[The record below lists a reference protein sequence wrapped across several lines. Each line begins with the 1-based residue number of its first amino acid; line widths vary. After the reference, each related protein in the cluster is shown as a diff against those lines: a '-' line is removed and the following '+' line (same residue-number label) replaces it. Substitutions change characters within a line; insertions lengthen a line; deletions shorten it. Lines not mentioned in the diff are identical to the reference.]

1 MSDEAMD
8 QFVNFAEE
16 EDHVGDLENDVAL
29 LKKAKRNTEGEE
41 QEENDSN
48 ISEDDIQD
56 NIDLNDDNDDDHTAA
71 NVEDEDE
78 ATRKRREFEERFDKL
93 MKKPTKKRRNN
104 NDVDLEA
111 MQDEVIAALKNRM
124 KQAAYD
130 DVECINEKKP
140 ATNKLKLLP
149 RVKDTLIKSNLYDS
163 ILDNNMLEAVRIWL
177 EPLPDAS
184 LPSYEIQRTLLT
196 ELIKMPIKTIHLRES
211 GLGKVILFYQQSK
224 KVDPSLKRIA
234 EKLIGD
240 WTRPIMGRSDNY
252 RSKKVP
258 TFQFDHERFKTKT
271 KLQTDRVM
279 KPTKKSLY
287 QEAADRRKRTAA
299 PEARTSV
306 YTMAPKVDSNLLQSQ
321 VATMSQKSETFK
333 KIAQKLTV
341 LSQKKKSTKKTGPSI
356 EGRGLNTM

>member
-16 EDHVGDLENDVAL
+16 DDVTHDLESDVAA
-29 LKKAKRNTEGEE
+29 LKKTKRASETEKSGEE
-41 QEENDSN
+41 NLSFSGDDQEDNIELNEEENIDHST
-48 ISEDDIQD
+48 IDDQQEDD
-56 NIDLNDDNDDDHTAA
+56 AA
-71 NVEDEDE
+71 
-78 ATRKRREFEERFDKL
+78 RKRREFEERFDKI

-149 RVKDTLIKSNLYDS
+149 MVKDTLIKSNLYDS

-258 TFQFDHERFKTKT
+258 TFQFDHESFKTKT
-271 KLQTDRVM
+271 KLQNEKVV
-279 KPTKKSLY
+279 KPSKRSLY

-341 LSQKKKSTKKTGPSI
+341 LSQKKKSTKKSGPSI

>member
-1 MSDEAMD
+1 MDE
-8 QFVNFAEE
+8 FVNFAEE
-16 EDHVGDLENDVAL
+16 EERAQGGERAGDLETDVRGLVAA
-29 LKKAKRNTEGEE
+29 KKDAGSV
-41 QEENDSN
+41 Q
-48 ISEDDIQD
+48 EDD
-56 NIDLNDDNDDDHTAA
+56 DDNLSASDADNGIDAENGEDDADAA
-71 NVEDEDE
+71 IVDEDE
-78 ATRKRREFEERFDKL
+78 AARKRREFEERFDAV
-93 MKKPTKKRRNN
+93 MKRPTKRRRNN

-111 MQDEVIAALKNRM
+111 MQDEMIAALKNRM

-140 ATNKLKLLP
+140 ATHKLKLLP
-149 RVKDTLIKSNLYDS
+149 KVKDTLIKANLYDS

-211 GLGKVILFYQQSK
+211 GLGKVILFYQQSA
-224 KVDPSLKRIA
+224 KVDSGLKRIA

-252 RSKKVP
+252 RAKKVASSA
-258 TFQFDHERFKTKT
+258 FDHERFNTRT
-271 KLQTDRVM
+271 KLATDRVT
-279 KPTKKSLY
+279 KPVKKSLY

-306 YTMAPKVDSNLLQSQ
+306 YTKAPKVDPSKLQSQ
-321 VATMSQKSETFK
+321 VAAMSQKSETFK

-341 LSQKKKSTKKTGPSI
+341 LSSKKSAKKSGPSI